1 MRLAGLGVE
10 SFSDDA
16 AVADDDAAHHR
27 VGAGVA
33 GRLAR
38 QLHAPPHVVSV
49 VQVPRRL
56 RLAAPAEGPGHE
68 AGAGSGGER
77 GGADRALGEVR
88 ARDERGRHARGRRAV
103 ATGEWRVSGRGGEP
117 NPRAAA
123 CARGEFG

>member
-1 MRLAGLGVE
+1 MRLTGFGVE

-38 QLHAPPHVVSV
+38 QLHAPSHVLG

-56 RLAAPAEGPGHE
+56 RLAAHAAPTKGPGPGRE
-68 AGAGSGGER
+68 AGAGRGGER

-88 ARDERGRHARGRRAV
+88 ARDERGRHGRQGV
-103 ATGEWRVSGRGGEP
+103 GGE
-117 NPRAAA
+117 R
-123 CARGEFG
+123 

>member
-1 MRLAGLGVE
+1 MRLAGFGVE
-10 SFSDDA
+10 SFSNDA

-38 QLHAPPHVVSV
+38 QLHAPSHVLG

-56 RLAAPAEGPGHE
+56 RLAAHAAPTKGPGPGRE
-68 AGAGSGGER
+68 AGAVMGGER

-88 ARDERGRHARGRRAV
+88 ARDERGRHGRQGV
-103 ATGEWRVSGRGGEP
+103 GGE
-117 NPRAAA
+117 R
-123 CARGEFG
+123 